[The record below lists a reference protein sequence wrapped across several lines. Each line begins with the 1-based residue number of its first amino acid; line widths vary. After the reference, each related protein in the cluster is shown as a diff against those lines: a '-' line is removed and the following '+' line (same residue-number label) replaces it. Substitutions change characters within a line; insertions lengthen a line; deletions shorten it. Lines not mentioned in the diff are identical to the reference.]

1 MDLQNAIR
9 RQANGAGRGCARFLR
24 ALLRR
29 GRCLRAAEDGSRDAA
44 GGEVGSALIETA
56 ASLPVLFVLIFCFME
71 LCMAFYSYDMISESA
86 REGTRYAM
94 LLSSTCTNSSG
105 GSCTATAAQVNSYV
119 SGLGWANLAGGTMTV
134 STTYKTP
141 AGGVGTNTV
150 SDCGGADHVC
160 ISDHDAV
167 CAEELNHPEERVS
180 DADHSIRRE
189 KPRGLPRLPKQPG
202 KPSSA
207 ATAAF
212 LSVWEGKQP
221 GCARRCGM
229 QCIRMGAHWLPFPDV
244 WINALDTKRYGGTW
258 RT

>member
-9 RQANGAGRGCARFLR
+9 RQANGAGRGCAGFLR

-29 GRCLRAAEDGSRDAA
+29 GRCLRAAEKRSRGAA
-44 GGEVGSALIETA
+44 GGEAGSALIETA

-150 SDCGGADHVC
+150 SDYVVVQ
-160 ISDHDAV
+160 ITYV
-167 CAEELNHPEERVS
+167 FPITMPFVPKN
-180 DADHSIRRE
+180 SI
-189 KPRGLPRLPKQPG
+189 
-202 KPSSA
+202 
-207 ATAAF
+207 TAK
-212 LSVWEGKQP
+212 STSQTIIVQ
-221 GCARRCGM
+221 
-229 QCIRMGAHWLPFPDV
+229 
-244 WINALDTKRYGGTW
+244 
-258 RT
+258 

>member
-105 GSCTATAAQVNSYV
+105 GSVPPVDDFVKTVFDVITVQPAENQGNQGDQGNQSDQPAAAPEAPAPPPEIAPPPPPADTPPPTIALHQTKDEVIAVMGQPARIVKLGVKEIYYYKDMKVTFTNGKV
-119 SGLGWANLAGGTMTV
+119 SNV
-134 STTYKTP
+134 
-141 AGGVGTNTV
+141 
-150 SDCGGADHVC
+150 
-160 ISDHDAV
+160 
-167 CAEELNHPEERVS
+167 E
-180 DADHSIRRE
+180 
-189 KPRGLPRLPKQPG
+189 
-202 KPSSA
+202 
-207 ATAAF
+207 
-212 LSVWEGKQP
+212 
-221 GCARRCGM
+221 
-229 QCIRMGAHWLPFPDV
+229 
-244 WINALDTKRYGGTW
+244 
-258 RT
+258 